1 MKAVVV
7 ARAAAAL
14 SSAVAAVGAW
24 AQAAPASAPAASA
37 PAAALPLA
45 HAQTSALVDG
55 LLKAWYAP
63 AARRFGSDGDA
74 LVDRTQA
81 WCASSA
87 KNPTPATRDP
97 ALDAARQAWVQ
108 AMSSWTRLSAV
119 QIGPL
124 LERHSDTRLDFQP
137 MRPAALDKVIANPTA
152 PGEWAMDR
160 VGAQARGLPAMEYL
174 LWKKPAAPRTP
185 ACTYLVVLARDLR
198 DEARELALA
207 YATEAAATRSADE
220 AATWFNTYVN
230 QWLAGM
236 GRMRWRDLEMPVRSW
251 GMDLAPRATSG
262 QTALAW
268 RERWQALRQP
278 SAGGAGTPNGVIPLT
293 DYLRSRGLA
302 ASADA
307 LARDVGLADSAL
319 QGATPATPG
328 PQLLEAAK
336 RVDFVTHTIARD
348 VATQMQIQLEF
359 SADDGD

>member
-1 MKAVVV
+1 MSDRVFVRAVVALGWGV
-7 ARAAAAL
+7 AVT
-14 SSAVAAVGAW
+14 SAM
-24 AQAAPASAPAASA
+24 AQAASAPVSPASAPAA
-37 PAAALPLA
+37 PLPLA
-45 HAQTSALVDG
+45 HPQTGALVDG
-55 LLKAWYAP
+55 LLKNWYAP
-63 AARRFGSDGDA
+63 AAKRFAADGDV
-74 LVDRTQA
+74 LVDKTQA
-81 WCASSA
+81 WCTGSA
-87 KNPTPATRDP
+87 KNPTPATHDP

-124 LERHSDTRLDFQP
+124 LDRHSDTRLDFQP
-137 MRPAALDKVIANPTA
+137 MRPAALDKVIANPVA

-185 ACTYLVVLARDLR
+185 TCAYLNVLAHDLR
-198 DEARELALA
+198 DEAHELDKA
-207 YATEAAATRSADE
+207 YAAEAAATRSADE
-220 AATWFNTYVN
+220 SAAWFNTYVN

-251 GMDLAPRATSG
+251 GLDQAPRAASG

-268 RERWQALRQP
+268 RERWQALRVP
-278 SAGGAGTPNGVIPLT
+278 TAGGAGAPDGLVPLT
-293 DYLRSRGLA
+293 GYLRARGLA

-307 LARDVGLADSAL
+307 LARDAGQADSAL

-348 VATQMQIQLEF
+348 VSTQLQIQLEF

>member
-1 MKAVVV
+1 MA
-7 ARAAAAL
+7 
-14 SSAVAAVGAW
+14 
-24 AQAAPASAPAASA
+24 
-37 PAAALPLA
+37 
-45 HAQTSALVDG
+45 
-55 LLKAWYAP
+55 
-63 AARRFGSDGDA
+63 
-74 LVDRTQA
+74 
-81 WCASSA
+81 
-87 KNPTPATRDP
+87 
-97 ALDAARQAWVQ
+97 
-108 AMSSWTRLSAV
+108 SWTRLSAV

-174 LWKKPAAPRTP
+174 LWKKPATP
-185 ACTYLVVLARDLR
+185 HSPTCAYLVVLARDVR

-207 YATEAAATRSADE
+207 YATEAAATRSADQ

-251 GMDLAPRATSG
+251 GMDQAPRAASG

-268 RERWQALRQP
+268 RERWQALRQQ
-278 SAGGAGTPNGVIPLT
+278 SAGGAGTPNGVVTLT

-302 ASADA
+302 TAADA
-307 LARDVGLADSAL
+307 LARDVGLADTAL

-348 VATQMQIQLEF
+348 VSTQMQIQLEF